1 MFICI
6 LRMGHREDNIARQ
19 KPLGHRRKIIHEKDV
34 KNTLYFD
41 GIKSK
46 QLARY
51 HTKIYYLEQVCPK

>member
-1 MFICI
+1 
-6 LRMGHREDNIARQ
+6 MGQTEDNIARQ
-19 KPLGHRRKIIHEKDV
+19 KPLGHRRKIINEKDE

-46 QLARY
+46 QIARC